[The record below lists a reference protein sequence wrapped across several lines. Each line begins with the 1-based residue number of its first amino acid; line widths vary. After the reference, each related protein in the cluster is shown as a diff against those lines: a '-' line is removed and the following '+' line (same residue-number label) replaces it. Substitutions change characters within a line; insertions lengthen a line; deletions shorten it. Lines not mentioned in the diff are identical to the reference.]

1 MANSVVILTNQPELS
16 YVGTPAKGDG
26 YYGFSDGLHTV
37 SFHAKNMVGRVW
49 LEATLLENPT
59 EDDWFVIEIG
69 DTTPYIEF
77 DHTTITRG
85 ITFTGNF
92 VFLRASVDRSYLV
105 STEYDPAIH
114 GVLDKAVLL
123 I

>member
-16 YVGTPAKGDG
+16 YVGAPAKGDG

-59 EDDWFVIEIG
+59 EADWFVIEIG
-69 DTTPYIEF
+69 DTTPYFEF
-77 DHTTITRG
+77 DHVTETKG
-85 ITFTGNF
+85 VTFMGNF

-105 STEYDPAIH
+105 STEYDPAVH